1 MSLRL
6 WDERVVPRLTDASL
20 RGHEIGELRGRVCAG
35 LTGSVVEIG
44 FGSGLNVRWCPPTV
58 TAISAVEPSDVGWA
72 LSARRRERSQL
83 PIDRVGLDGQ
93 HLALAD
99 ASHDSALVT
108 FSLCTIPDAALALR
122 ELRRVVRPGG
132 RLHFL
137 EHGLSPVESVRR
149 WQHRLEPVQQAVAGG
164 CHLTREIPE
173 LVGDNGWA
181 LEDVESFVLPGP
193 AISRPWTYLHLGMA
207 VST

>member
-6 WDERVVPRLTDASL
+6 WEERVVPRLTDVSL

-137 EHGLSPVESVRR
+137 EHGLSPVDSVRR

-181 LEDVESFVLPGP
+181 VEDVESFALPGP
-193 AISRPWTYLHLGMA
+193 AISRPWTYLHLGTA